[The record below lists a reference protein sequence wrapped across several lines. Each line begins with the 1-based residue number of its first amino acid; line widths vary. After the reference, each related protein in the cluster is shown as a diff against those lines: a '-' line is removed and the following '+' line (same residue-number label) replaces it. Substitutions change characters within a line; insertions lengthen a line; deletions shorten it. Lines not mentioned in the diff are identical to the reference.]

1 MNNDDGKKADRASSA
16 TVVTRHRRRNFTVE
30 MYGARLPYEDARV
43 IDDYAKANKI
53 DRAEAVRHGLH
64 LFALR
69 QQMIRTKKDPLRE
82 SLEQVV
88 AEQITPIRQRTEE
101 MMTLL
106 NDIANF
112 VVEQSQSSAPR
123 PAARDAGG
131 AASTQSGGTPA
142 SLVEQV
148 PAAQIELIKRT
159 LVTAALVL
167 RLLVDYLI
175 DPVLRADETRAGG
188 ELAKRLDAA
197 IQGSERWT
205 RTTHK
210 VVARTGKRMLFE
222 SKMMTKEE
230 WERLLAE
237 YRVEDQREGMK

>member
-1 MNNDDGKKADRASSA
+1 
-16 TVVTRHRRRNFTVE
+16 

-43 IDDYAKANKI
+43 IDDYAKANKL
-53 DRAEAVRHGLH
+53 DRAEAVRQALH

-88 AEQITPIRQRTEE
+88 AEQIAPVRRRAEE

-112 VVEQSQSSAPR
+112 VVEQSQGGSPR
-123 PAARDAGG
+123 PAAHNAGQS
-131 AASTQSGGTPA
+131 ASTVNDGPLMSPVEQALAAQRG
-142 SLVEQV
+142 LVE
-148 PAAQIELIKRT
+148 RT
-159 LVTAALVL
+159 LMTVTLGL

-175 DPVLRADETRAGG
+175 DPVLRDAERRADG
-188 ELAKRLDAA
+188 ELTKRLAAA
-197 IQGSERWT
+197 IQGSKRWT

-210 VVARTGKRMLFE
+210 VVARTGKRLLFE
-222 SKMMTKEE
+222 SKLMTEEE

-237 YRVEDQREGMK
+237 YRAEDQKEGIK